1 MARNFSTERRGS
13 SDDVLEPLRRILQF
27 ERQRGCADSA
37 VIGGLGGFLANWL
50 GRVPPPGQSAAA
62 SLIAPLGHY
71 ADLTLAARA
80 TAIAAVLAELEK
92 APASVTSAVTE
103 PSRSSSASPTRRAS
117 ASDQLI
123 PESDLSSGE
132 GVASRE
138 ERVARRPNSATQT
151 VALRAS
157 EAPPVPERQI
167 SPSRVK
173 SKAIPFV
180 ASDAEDPLGAS
191 VRSLRGVG
199 PAQAARLQKLGIATV
214 RDLLYHFPRHHLDYR
229 AAKLIRD
236 LAFEG
241 YETILA
247 SVWRTKV
254 EPRPG
259 GLLIIRVILADES
272 GTAEAV
278 WIRRKDYVSQELTPG
293 RTIVMSGECR
303 LVGGRPVFK
312 DPEWELFSGE
322 DTVHTARLVPVYP
335 LVDGLGGRFMRRLLK
350 QTLDRYGGNLVDYLP
365 ANIRRTYRLMDLP
378 QAIAQAHYP
387 DSDELKV
394 SSNGR
399 LAFDELL
406 LIQLGLL
413 QRRRAWETGI
423 VAPRFVDGA
432 AQVEAFLDQLPF
444 RLTGAQTRALLA
456 VQERLRE
463 ERPMSLLLEGDVGSG
478 KTVVAAAAAIQAA
491 ANGYQSAI
499 MAPTEILAEQHH
511 RTFERLFSGL
521 GDAAPLVTLL
531 TGSVKG
537 AERKRRYALI
547 ANGTAGIVIGTQALV
562 QEGVEFARLGLVV
575 IDEQHRF
582 GVEQRSVLRQK
593 GYNPH
598 VFVMTA
604 TPIPRTLALTLYGDL
619 DLAILDERPP
629 GRQPIKTRYLRPT
642 DRPKAY
648 EFLRREVAAGRQ
660 AFVIYPLVEQSERSE
675 ARAAVDEYERLQHDV
690 FPDLTLGL
698 LHGRMRPSEKEQVMR
713 RFQNGELNVLVSTAV
728 VEVGIDVPNATVM
741 LIEGANRFGLAQLHQ
756 FRGRVGRGGAQSFC
770 LLISDSPSVTSD
782 QRLALLEKT
791 DDGFKLAEADLEMRG
806 AGEFFG
812 TRQSGLPDL
821 KMARLTDVV
830 VLEKVRS
837 AAEDLYSADPLL
849 EAPENRKLGSMVTQF
864 WQRHVDLV

>member
-1 MARNFSTERRGS
+1 MARHLPVERRGS
-13 SDDVLEPLRRILQF
+13 SDDVFGQLRRILHF
-27 ERQRGCADSA
+27 EHQRGCADNA
-37 VIGGLGGFLANWL
+37 VIGGLGGFLTNWL
-50 GRVPPPGQSAAA
+50 GRVPVSSQSTAAR
-62 SLIAPLGHY
+62 LIAPLADY
-71 ADLTLAARA
+71 ADLTSSARA
-80 TAIAAVLAELEK
+80 AAIDAVLSELGK
-92 APASVTSAVTE
+92 
-103 PSRSSSASPTRRAS
+103 AS
-117 ASDQLI
+117 AMAAPTVPAGST
-123 PESDLSSGE
+123 SDLSSGE
-132 GVASRE
+132 RTASPA
-138 ERVARRPNSATQT
+138 ERDAIKPSSAPTSS
-151 VALRAS
+151 LGRAS
-157 EAPPVPERQI
+157 AAPSS
-167 SPSRVK
+167 SPKQTRSSRVR
-173 SKAIPFV
+173 SQAVPFV
-180 ASDAEDPLGAS
+180 AADDGDSLGAS

-199 PAQAARLQKLGIATV
+199 PAQAARLQKLGIVTI
-214 RDLLYHFPRHHLDYR
+214 RDLFYHFPRHHLDYR

-272 GTAEAV
+272 GTAETV

-312 DPEWELFSGE
+312 DPEWEFYSGE

-335 LVDGLGGRFMRRLLK
+335 LVEGLNGRFMRRLLK
-350 QTLDRYGGNLVDYLP
+350 QTLDRYGPNLVDYLP
-365 ANIRRTYRLMDLP
+365 LKLRQTYRLMDLP

-387 DSDELKV
+387 DSDELKA
-394 SSNGR
+394 SSNRR

-413 QRRRAWETGI
+413 QRRRAWEVGI
-423 VAPRFVDGA
+423 VAPRLVEGA
-432 AQVEAFLDQLPF
+432 TQVEAFLDQLPF
-444 RLTGAQTRALLA
+444 HLTGAQSRALLA
-456 VQERLRE
+456 VQERVRE

-478 KTVVAAAAAIQAA
+478 KTVVAAAAAVQAA

-499 MAPTEILAEQHH
+499 MAPTEILAEQHY
-511 RTFERLFSGL
+511 RTLERLFSGL
-521 GDAAPLVTLL
+521 ADAAPLVTLL

-537 AERKRRYALI
+537 AERKRRNSLI
-547 ANGTAGIVIGTQALV
+547 ADGTASIVVGTQALV
-562 QEGVEFARLGLVV
+562 QEGVVFARLGLVV

-598 VFVMTA
+598 VLVMTA

-619 DLAILDERPP
+619 DLEILDERPP

-648 EFLRREVAAGRQ
+648 EFLRREVEAGRQ

-675 ARAAVDEYERLQHDV
+675 ARAAVDEYERLQQEV

-698 LHGRMRPSEKEQVMR
+698 LHGRMRPNEKEQVMR
-713 RFQNGELNVLVSTAV
+713 RFQQRELNVLVSTAV

-756 FRGRVGRGGAQSFC
+756 FRGRVGRGGAQSYC

-782 QRLALLEKT
+782 QRLALLEQT

-821 KMARLTDVV
+821 KMARLTDVA

-837 AAEDLYSADPLL
+837 AADDLYRADPML
-849 EAPENRKLGSMVTQF
+849 EAPENRKLGHMVKQF
-864 WQRHVDLV
+864 WQRQVDLA